1 MTDSARPALNPAVY
15 EAALE
20 RRRGSPEALLLL
32 GHATGFCKEVW
43 RPAVSALRELGEEA
57 SVLAWDARGHGSA
70 PPFEPPVS
78 WWTLAEDLA
87 ALAEGLPRTG
97 ALVGVGH
104 SMGGS
109 SMLMAELL
117 RPGLFDGLVL
127 IEPVVLPSWYRPEG
141 EFPLAAQAARRR
153 PVFPSRKAAAD
164 TYRSKPLFRSWHP
177 EAFAGYLE
185 GGLRPHPDGVTLS
198 CPPQIEAQ
206 VFEAGLGTGL
216 FERLG
221 EIQTPVR
228 LVLSEFSGS
237 LQQSMALL
245 EQTFTHAAPSR
256 LPGQTHMVV
265 MERPDLAAAE
275 TAAFLKSLPE
285 YHS

>member
-1 MTDSARPALNPAVY
+1 MP

-20 RRRGSPEALLLL
+20 WRRGSPDVLLLL

-43 RPAVSALRELGEEA
+43 RPVVSALRGRGEEA
-57 SVLAWDARGHGSA
+57 SALAWDARGHGGA
-70 PPFEPPVS
+70 PPFESPVS

-87 ALAEGLPRTG
+87 ALAEGLPRPG

-127 IEPVVLPSWYRPEG
+127 IEPVVLPSWYQPEG

-153 PVFPSRKAAAD
+153 PVFPSRAAAED
-164 TYRSKPLFRSWHP
+164 SYRSKPLFRSWHP

-198 CPPQIEAQ
+198 CPPQTEAE
-206 VFEAGLGTGL
+206 VFAAGLGTGL
-216 FERLG
+216 FERLD
-221 EIQTPVR
+221 EIRTPVR
-228 LVLSEFSGS
+228 LVLSEFSDG
-237 LQQSMALL
+237 LQESMALL
-245 EQTFTHAAPSR
+245 EQTFTRAEAVR
-256 LPGQTHMVV
+256 LPGQTHMTV
-265 MERPDLAAAE
+265 MERPDLTAAE
-275 TAAFLKSLPE
+275 TASFLKSLPTA
-285 YHS
+285 SSA

>member
-1 MTDSARPALNPAVY
+1 MH

-20 RRRGSPEALLLL
+20 WRRGSPETLLLL

-43 RPAVSALRELGEEA
+43 RPVVSALRAQGEEA
-57 SVLAWDARGHGSA
+57 SALAWDARGHGSA
-70 PPFEPPVS
+70 PPFEKPVS

-87 ALAEGLPRTG
+87 ELAAGLPRPG

-127 IEPVVLPSWYRPEG
+127 IEPVVLPAWYRPEG
-141 EFPLAAQAARRR
+141 EFPLAVQAARRR
-153 PVFPSRKAAAD
+153 PVFPSREAAAD
-164 TYRSKPLFRSWHP
+164 SYRSKPLFRSWHP

-185 GGLRPHPDGVTLS
+185 GGLRPHPDGVALS
-198 CPPQIEAQ
+198 CPPRVEAE
-206 VFEAGLGTGL
+206 VFAAGLGAGL

-221 EIQTPVR
+221 EIRTPVR
-228 LVLSEFSGS
+228 LVLSDFSGG
-237 LQQSMALL
+237 LQEAMALL
-245 EQTFTHAAPSR
+245 ERTFTHAAVSR
-256 LPGQTHMVV
+256 LRGQTHMVV

-275 TAAFLKSLPE
+275 IAAHLEPLMDRTFDPDGQP
-285 YHS
+285 